1 MESPLLLHTKF
12 LVPRLRP
19 DHLPR
24 PRLLQRLD
32 AARTKKLVLVSA
44 PPGYG
49 KTTLLASFAR
59 ETALPL
65 VWYQLDPADN
75 DPKVFLRYL
84 AEGLR
89 RAFPDCD
96 HTALTLL
103 DDLEAP
109 IDQILSVLLNEIAV
123 SVERDFLIVLEDYH
137 CIHAPEVHHIL
148 NFLLEHQPP
157 QMHLLIS
164 TRVDPPLPLASLRAR
179 GDLVELRVQDLR
191 FTPDEVASL
200 IADLSLTPD
209 QVRLLEEKTE
219 GWAAGLQLALTTL
232 AQKPDQAAEEVI
244 RHFRGSNRYVFDYL
258 AEEVFQEQ
266 PVEVQRFLLRS
277 SIFTQMNATVCNA
290 VLGTSDAQSLLEHLE
305 RQNLFIVSLDQ
316 ERNWYRYH
324 QLFRDF
330 LLNRFYWQA
339 EEEALQL
346 QAAAGDYYA
355 RQGLWDLAAEH
366 YMMARSTEGL
376 ASAIRAL
383 APAYLQS
390 GRVETLRRYIR
401 GLPSDFVKR
410 EPDFLLYQ
418 GHALRYRG
426 RSEEAVACY
435 ERACALY
442 QERGERAQVC
452 RALIHLARVARSR
465 GEYREAQRL
474 AQQAVAQ
481 AGEDDHAERAEALMA
496 LAKTTGFLEDMA
508 QGYKL
513 GEAALEEARRAGPA
527 LSRSDRA
534 RLLCSQAQLSWW
546 YGDPFASVAYC
557 RAALAAEGEEVSPL
571 ACRVYVVMATPYLY
585 WGDLPTAR
593 RLAER
598 GLALAER
605 LQFTEWLPMAH
616 ATLGNVLSRQGELA
630 TGEEHLRHSIA
641 LSRELGM
648 ESYAQLM
655 ASGFLAFNLEQQNR
669 LLEARQACEEVLHLY
684 AGSPA
689 TYELCVCRSVLGDVL
704 LDMGARDTAL
714 EYFLDLRH
722 VCESR
727 RFRLP
732 LAMVYFALGY
742 LYLEDGRHE
751 AALELIRRSMDIV
764 RHANSI
770 QLYVDQSQRALTV
783 CRTALEAGVCPSFAE
798 QVIAALDSAPRFHP
812 IGWSPAVADRKGR
825 GGTTIQISCLG
836 GFRVSCRGQEL
847 GREVGLTG
855 RPRELLAYFVTH
867 RYQRL
872 PLDRILEDMWP
883 GSDPERSQA
892 AFHTTL
898 YRLRR
903 ALTRAAG
910 PGEYVRY
917 EGGEYQLEQDRFQV
931 DVDRFEGY
939 LSQAQASAGEA
950 AIRACEA
957 AIELYAGPYLATF
970 YADWCAGERRRL
982 AAAYI
987 TALRLLT
994 AHYTA
999 AGEYHQAIAA
1009 CRRMLEVD
1017 PLSEQVHCDLMRLWH
1032 RLGNR
1037 AAVERQYQTLT
1048 RLLAE
1053 ELDADPMPETQA
1065 VYAELT
1071 SRTPPR

>member
-1 MESPLLLHTKF
+1 MEGLLLLHTKF

-24 PRLLQRLD
+24 PRLLRRLD
-32 AARTKKLVLVSA
+32 AARTKKLTLISA

-49 KTTLLASFAR
+49 KTTLLVSFAHR
-59 ETALPL
+59 TSLPL

-84 AEGLR
+84 TEGIQ
-89 RAFPDCD
+89 RAFPGCGR
-96 HTALTLL
+96 TALTLL
-103 DDLEAP
+103 DDLEATVERV
-109 IDQILSVLLNEIAV
+109 LSVLLNEIAL
-123 SVERDFLIVLEDYH
+123 SVADDFLVVLEDYH
-137 CIHAPEVHHIL
+137 CIHADEVHRIL
-148 NFLLEHQPP
+148 DFLLEHQPP

-164 TRVDPPLPLASLRAR
+164 TRVDPPLSLARLRAR
-179 GDLVELRVQDLR
+179 GDLVELRAQDLR

-200 IADLSLTPD
+200 VADLALTPD
-209 QVRLLEEKTE
+209 LARLLEEKTE
-219 GWAAGLQLALTTL
+219 GWAAGLQLALNTL
-232 AQKPDQAAEEVI
+232 AQKPDQAEEVI

-258 AEEVFQEQ
+258 AEEVFQQQ
-266 PVEVQRFLLRS
+266 PDEVQRFLLCS

-290 VLGTSDAQSLLEHLE
+290 VLGTSDAQRLLEYLE

-339 EEEALQL
+339 EEEALRL

-355 RQGLWDLAAEH
+355 EQGLWDLAAEH

-390 GRVETLRRYIR
+390 GRVETLRRYLR
-401 GLPSDFVKR
+401 GLPSDFVAR

-418 GHALRYRG
+418 GHTLRYRG
-426 RSEEAVACY
+426 RVEEAIACY
-435 ERACALY
+435 ERACTLY
-442 QERGERAQVC
+442 QQQGKRAQVC

-474 AQQAVAQ
+474 AQQAVTQ
-481 AGEDDHAERAEALMA
+481 AGENDHAERAEALMA

-513 GEAALEEARRAGPA
+513 GEAALEEARRAGTA

-557 RAALAAEGEEVSPL
+557 RAALSAEGEGVSPL

-585 WGDLPTAR
+585 WGDLDTAR
-593 RLAER
+593 QLAER
-598 GLALAER
+598 GLAFAER

-616 ATLGNVLSRQGELA
+616 ATLGNVLSRQEELGA
-630 TGEEHLRHSIA
+630 GEEHLRRSIA

-655 ASGFLAFNLEQQNR
+655 ASGFLAFNLTQQGR

-714 EYFLDLRH
+714 EYFLDLRR

-742 LYLEDGRHE
+742 LYLEDGRRE

-770 QLYVDQSQRALTV
+770 QLYLDQRQRALTV
-783 CRTALEAGVCPSFAE
+783 CRAAVEAEIYPSFAR
-798 QVIAALDSAPRFHP
+798 QVLAALESAP
-812 IGWSPAVADRKGR
+812 SPFPPKRSPVVPE
-825 GGTTIQISCLG
+825 GTDETTLQVTCLG
-836 GFRVSCRGQEL
+836 GFRVSHQGQEL
-847 GREVGLTG
+847 GKEVGLTG
-855 RPRELLAYFVTH
+855 KPRELLAYFVTH
-867 RYQRL
+867 RHQRL

-883 GSDPERSQA
+883 GSDPGRGQA

-903 ALTRAAG
+903 ALARAAG
-910 PGEYVRY
+910 PGEYIRH
-917 EGGEYQLEQDRFQV
+917 EGGEYQLERERFQV
-931 DVDRFEGY
+931 DVDRFDAY
-939 LSQAQASAGEA
+939 LAQAQTGAGDT
-950 AIRACEA
+950 AIQACEA
-957 AIELYAGPYLATF
+957 AIGLYAGPYLANL
-970 YADWCAGERRRL
+970 YADWCTEERRRL
-982 AAAYI
+982 DGAYL

-999 AGEYHQAIAA
+999 IGEYHQAIAT
-1009 CRRMLEVD
+1009 CKRMLEMD

-1032 RLGNR
+1032 RLGNQ
-1037 AAVERQYQTLT
+1037 AAVERQYQTLV